1 MCFHGKLVPQAIFLR
16 NSLSLNL
23 SDLSENKRF
32 ITCKY
37 KIHMRLEAVEMLS
50 YVLVFYLS
58 R

>member
-16 NSLSLNL
+16 NSLSLNF

-32 ITCKY
+32 ITCRS